1 MVNGQWSMVNKKCI
15 TIKPH
20 SPFPPSG
27 DRGPNMFHLII
38 KKLAYG
44 LLVLIGVVIIVFFMF
59 QGFAD
64 PARLI
69 VGQTGDKKTMDNIR
83 KELYLDQPKWKQ
95 FILYLNDVSP
105 IGFHSKE
112 EIENKKLRGFF
123 IGGEKKIGIKIPYL
137 RRSYQTKKDVI
148 DVLME
153 ALPGTIMLAFA
164 AMIFATIIGVL
175 LGVLAAVKQNT
186 WMDTT
191 SVFASVIGISA
202 PSFFMA
208 IVIAYL
214 FGIVLHPYTGLNLT
228 GSWFDIDETTGQRY
242 LTLQNLILPAITL
255 GIRPLAIITQLTRS
269 SMLDV
274 LNQDYI
280 RTAYAKGLS
289 RRTVVFK
296 HALRNALNPVI
307 TAITGWFA
315 ELLAG
320 AFFVEYIFG
329 WKGIGKVTVD
339 ALDKLDYPVVMG
351 SVLFSAAFFILI
363 NILADILYGVVD
375 PRVRLS

>member
-1 MVNGQWSMVNKKCI
+1 MLQ
-15 TIKPH
+15 
-20 SPFPPSG
+20 F
-27 DRGPNMFHLII
+27 LL
-38 KKLAYG
+38 KKLLYG
-44 LLVLIGVVIIVFFMF
+44 VLVLGGVVVIVFFIF
-59 QGFAD
+59 QAFAD

-69 VGQTGDKKTMDNIR
+69 VGQTGDKQTLDNIR

-95 FILYLNDVSP
+95 FVLYVNDVSP
-105 IGFHSKE
+105 VSIYTQQD
-112 EIENKKLRGFF
+112 IEQKNLKGFF
-123 IGGEKKIGIKIPYL
+123 IGGNKPGSYKVGIKVPYL

-148 DVLME
+148 DVLLE
-153 ALPGTIMLAFA
+153 ALPGTLMLAFA
-164 AMIFATIIGVL
+164 AMLFATIAGIF
-175 LGVLAAVKQNT
+175 LGILAAIKQNT
-186 WMDTT
+186 WIDTS

-208 IVIAYL
+208 IVIGYL
-214 FGIVLHPYTGLNLT
+214 FGIVLHSVTGLPLT
-228 GSWFDIDETTGQRY
+228 GSWFGVDETNGHRY

-255 GIRPLAIITQLTRS
+255 GIRPLSIITQLTRS

-274 LNQDYI
+274 LSQDYV

-289 RRTVVFK
+289 RHRVVYH
-296 HALRNALNPVI
+296 HALRNALNPVV

-339 ALDKLDYPVVMG
+339 ALEKLDYPVVMG
-351 SVLFSAAFFILI
+351 SVLFAASIFVIV
-363 NILADILYGVVD
+363 NILADVLYCVID
-375 PRVRLS
+375 PRVKMK